1 LFRFQA
7 TNKQQIKH
15 VVSDVRNDDVGS
27 EMPDVLQGAVSV
39 HHVDSIICDPM
50 GPFGFPVKS
59 FPIDHDNDSR
69 PKTTTRVVI

>member
-1 LFRFQA
+1 MMTQA
-7 TNKQQIKH
+7 
-15 VVSDVRNDDVGS
+15 S
-27 EMPDVLQGAVSV
+27 ETPDVLQGAVSV
-39 HHVDSIICDPM
+39 HHVEPIVWDPM